1 MAKKLVVCLDGT
13 ANQVGAH
20 GNTNVVRLFR
30 MLDLSDPS
38 RQIAYYD
45 PGVGTFSSGAA
56 WTPVARWM
64 SRTAGLAFGTGL
76 RSNLGEAYT
85 WLMRNW
91 SPGDEVYVFGFSR
104 GAYSARSVVGM
115 LRSIGLMRPGSEN
128 LVPYAVSNYAAKNR
142 EWSDDDWA
150 QLHTFSAAFAQH
162 VDGRSSTP
170 VAFLGLWDTVK
181 AAGILRW
188 DIKWPWSRTI
198 PLNVARVRHAVAID
212 EKRKPYREYLL
223 ALEKPERTEASEVWF
238 AGVHSDVGG
247 TFDDDPRLSTI
258 ALRWMA
264 EGARDAGILFDADLF
279 AKECAVT
286 ADFATGTVHSMD
298 RIWALVGTRRRPIPA
313 GAHVHSS
320 VRARMAADPAYR
332 PGLPSD
338 VSWADPGWPA

>member
-1 MAKKLVVCLDGT
+1 MGKKLVVCLDGT

-20 GNTNVVRLFR
+20 GNTNVVRLYR
-30 MLDLSDPS
+30 MLDLSDPG

-91 SPGDEVYVFGFSR
+91 APGDEVYVFGFSR
-104 GAYSARSVVGM
+104 GAYSARSVLGM

-128 LVPYAVSNYAAKNR
+128 LVPYAVANYAAKNR
-142 EWSDDDWA
+142 DWTDDDWT
-150 QLHTFSAAFAQH
+150 QLHTFSAAFAQQ

-198 PLNVARVRHAVAID
+198 PLNVARVRHAVSID
-212 EKRKPYREYLL
+212 ERRKPYREYLL
-223 ALEKPERTEASEVWF
+223 ALERPERTDASEVWF

-258 ALRWMA
+258 ALRWVA
-264 EGARDAGILFDADLF
+264 EGARDAGLLFDADRF

-286 ADFATGTVHSMD
+286 ADFATGTIHAMD
-298 RIWALVGTRRRPIPA
+298 RVWALVGTRRRPIPP
-313 GAHVHSS
+313 GAEVHSS
-320 VRARMAADPAYR
+320 VRARMAADPSYR
-332 PGLPSD
+332 PGLPAD
-338 VSWADPGWPA
+338 VTWADPSWPA

>member
-1 MAKKLVVCLDGT
+1 MGKKLVVCLDGT

-20 GNTNVVRLFR
+20 GNTNVVRLYR
-30 MLDLSDPS
+30 MLDLSDPG
-38 RQIAYYD
+38 RQVAYYD

-56 WTPVARWM
+56 WTPFARWV

-85 WLMRNW
+85 WLMRTW
-91 SPGDEVYVFGFSR
+91 EPGDEVYVFGFSR
-104 GAYSARSVVGM
+104 GAYSARSLVGM
-115 LRSIGLMRPGSEN
+115 LRAIGLMRPGSEN
-128 LVPYAVSNYAAKNR
+128 LVPYAVANYAAKNR
-142 EWSDDDWA
+142 DWTDDDWT

-162 VDGRSSTP
+162 VAGRSSTP

-181 AAGILRW
+181 AAGFLRW

-212 EKRKPYREYLL
+212 ERRRPYREYLL
-223 ALEKPERTEASEVWF
+223 ALENPERTEAAEVWF

-258 ALRWMA
+258 ALRWVA
-264 EGARDAGILFDADLF
+264 EGARAAGVLVDPDRF
-279 AKECAVT
+279 AKECALT
-286 ADFATGTVHSMD
+286 ADSATGALHAMD
-298 RIWALVGTRRRPIPA
+298 RVWALVGTRRRPIPP

-320 VRARMAADPAYR
+320 VRLRMAADPAYR
-332 PGLPSD
+332 PGLPAD
-338 VSWADPGWPA
+338 VTWADPTWPA